1 MSNQSSSGKQTTN
14 NALAELRELLSE
26 SYEVT
31 LRLKRDV
38 PSEAFPTAYQLSQTV
53 RELRKLVEDLHRQLN
68 EDTVAEF
75 DFSLNLIRP
84 DMLNSSDS
92 SASIC

>member
-38 PSEAFPTAYQLSQTV
+38 PSEAFPNAYQLSQTV

-92 SASIC
+92 SANIC